1 MRRLLEFAS
10 SGLGVTAAVEDEN
23 ASALALLKAESEP
36 RRRRLLV
43 LGLLTKRL
51 AKHGIEPILVGG
63 AALEFY
69 TAGGYATS
77 DVDLAMTTSTE
88 VHEVFAAL
96 GFEREGR
103 YWHHAELDLLFEAP
117 APAGLPGEDAPR
129 TEAEIDGL
137 RIVVIG
143 IEDLLIDRLRAW
155 VHWNSQEDAR
165 WTRRLAFLYSER
177 IDWRYVLGRV
187 AHVPEEAN
195 AVRQLRKEV
204 EQA

>member
-1 MRRLLEFAS
+1 MAD
-10 SGLGVTAAVEDEN
+10 ED
-23 ASALALLKAESEP
+23 ASALARLKAEAEP
-36 RRRRLLV
+36 RRRRLLA
-43 LGLLTKRL
+43 LGLLTERL

-69 TAGGYATS
+69 TAGGYATT
-77 DVDLAMTTSTE
+77 DVDLAMTTSQE
-88 VHEVFAAL
+88 VHEVFAGL

-129 TEAEIDGL
+129 TETDVDGL

-155 VHWNSQEDAR
+155 VHWHSDEDGR

-177 IDWRYVLGRV
+177 IDWRYVLDRV
-187 AHVPEEAN
+187 ADVPEEAQ
-195 AVRQLRKEV
+195 AARQLRKEA
-204 EQA
+204 EEA